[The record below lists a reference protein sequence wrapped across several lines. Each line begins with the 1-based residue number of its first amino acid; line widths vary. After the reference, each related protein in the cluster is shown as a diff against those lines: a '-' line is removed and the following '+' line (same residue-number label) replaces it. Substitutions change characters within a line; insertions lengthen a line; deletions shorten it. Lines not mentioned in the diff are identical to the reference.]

1 MDGGFQLLLVLYGQV
16 SVWAK
21 LLSYL
26 DDNFI
31 SQSYNN
37 SNDNDNNV
45 HISRTY

>member
-1 MDGGFQLLLVLYGQV
+1 MDGGFQLLLVLYGQI

-31 SQSYNN
+31 SQSCNSSSDNGNN
-37 SNDNDNNV
+37 I
-45 HISRTY
+45 HISSTY